1 MNRLELRTDIRVQL
15 REVTAAKSQWLDAN
29 LNRFI
34 YKGIRDMCIKAGVLE
49 KTRSITVSTT
59 VAAYAQLWDFLKPV
73 TLLNASGV
81 PIDSIQRMDTGKVFI
96 ITGKP
101 LYFYVSET
109 DFTPVTRVQSTL
121 YAQGV
126 VFVPAIANGF
136 MYEVTATG
144 TSKADPPP
152 TFGTDIGGTT
162 TDGTATITCRELISR
177 GYTIN
182 LWDTPTTAGG
192 GTGTYTLIYKALST
206 GWASDTVS
214 TDFPVDY
221 HHALID
227 YVCWEALISLRQF
240 KDAAPFIMNYCR
252 ELGLDLKD
260 YLPVG
265 GQ

>member
-1 MNRLELRTDIRVQL
+1 MNRLELRTDVRVQL
-15 REVTAAKSQWLDAN
+15 REQTAAKSQWTDAN

-49 KTRSITVSTT
+49 KTRSITVTTT
-59 VAAYAQLWDFLKPV
+59 VATYAQLWDFLKPV

-81 PIDSIQRMDTGKVFI
+81 PLDPIQRMDTGKVWI

-101 LYFYVSET
+101 LYFYVTET
-109 DFTPVTRVQSTL
+109 DFSTATRAALTL
-121 YAQGV
+121 YATGAV
-126 VFVPAIANGF
+126 VIPVTINGY
-136 MYEVTATG
+136 MYEA
-144 TSKADPPP
+144 
-152 TFGTDIGGTT
+152 TFGGTTAAGLPTYPTEIGGTV
-162 TDGTATITCRELISR
+162 TDGTVIWTCRELISR

-182 LWDTPTTAGG
+182 LWDTPTTAGA
-192 GTGTYTLIYKALST
+192 GTGTYTLIYKALSG